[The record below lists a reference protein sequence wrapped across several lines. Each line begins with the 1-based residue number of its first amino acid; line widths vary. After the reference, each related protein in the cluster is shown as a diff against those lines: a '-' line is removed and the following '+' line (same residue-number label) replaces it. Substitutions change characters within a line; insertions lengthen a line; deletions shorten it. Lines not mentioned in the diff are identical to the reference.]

1 MAGINTYS
9 VCIVFYVKAK
19 DDDEARDKVTETLKH
34 DTTYDWAWI
43 YTTLN
48 KGESDGNSNS

>member
-1 MAGINTYS
+1 MAGTNTYS
-9 VCIVFYVKAK
+9 VCIVFYVKAS
-19 DDDEARDKVTETLKH
+19 DDDEAQNKVTETLKH

-48 KGESDGNSNS
+48 KGENDGK

>member
-1 MAGINTYS
+1 MVGINTYS
-9 VCIVFYVKAK
+9 VCIVFYVKAD
-19 DDDEARDKVTETLKH
+19 DDDEARNKVTETLKH

-48 KGESDGNSNS
+48 KGENDGK